1 MQRFRAIVVAVC
13 AIALGAPVAA
23 PAAITQTFTTSQS
36 EFTPG
41 VRNQGWWSA
50 TFANGDDNDNYF
62 AGVVTLAG
70 PTPVVLRNFFS
81 FDLSSACRAATVTLQ
96 LTRFTQTGPLPY
108 SLFDVSTPAP
118 VLNANDV
125 VSAAIFA
132 DLGTGTSFGSFE
144 VATGS
149 PGDLL
154 DFPLNGAGV
163 TAFNATR
170 GDFFSLGGST
180 GAAEGSLGDAFIY
193 GNSER
198 AGTQQLIVTC
208 LPENKEE
215 CNNGGWRDFGD
226 AFKNQGQCVA
236 FVQRGPK
243 P

>member
-1 MQRFRAIVVAVC
+1 VVAVC
-13 AIALGAPVAA
+13 AITLGAPVAA

-62 AGVVTLAG
+62 AGVVTLPG

-108 SLFDVSTPAP
+108 LLFDVSTPAP

-125 VSAAIFA
+125 VNPAIFA
-132 DLGTGTSFGSFE
+132 DLGTG
-144 VATGS
+144 AY
-149 PGDLL
+149 
-154 DFPLNGAGV
+154 
-163 TAFNATR
+163 
-170 GDFFSLGGST
+170 
-180 GAAEGSLGDAFIY
+180 IY

-198 AGTQQLIVTC
+198 AGTQQLTVTC
-208 LPENKEE
+208 LPENNEE
-215 CNNGGWRDFGD
+215 CKNGGWRDFGD
-226 AFKNQGQCVA
+226 TFKNQGSAWPSCNAGPSPRTSPDSTPTVRRA
-236 FVQRGPK
+236 TGAGRRDGVQVGEPLANDK
-243 P
+243 